1 VLPAYICLRP
11 SDRVLVGLA
20 TGTAVYLAALP
31 APIIPKITSSSSMF
45 RGAVSSLLLLDAE
58 SYRVRESL
66 PSSFVLM
73 LYLKLAIPYVRSVP
87 TVNIVPVPQ

>member
-1 VLPAYICLRP
+1 MSFTAELSSFVLPAYICLLP

-45 RGAVSSLLLLDAE
+45 RGAVSSPLLPHDVE
-58 SYRVRESL
+58 SYLVKK
-66 PSSFVLM
+66 
-73 LYLKLAIPYVRSVP
+73 LYVCLFTAEVYLLKI
-87 TVNIVPVPQ
+87 